1 MSTRAQT
8 ALPGLGVAF
17 LLLTAAVFV
26 GLVAA
31 EGSLGSTD
39 RAALDR
45 QAAVGLSERLT
56 ADRAHLT
63 TRPNVLNESRLAT
76 LDAATLRSTYG
87 LTDEAAVRLR
97 LDGRTLA
104 AAGDPLDG
112 RTVRR
117 VVLLETRQRSTL
129 TPVFTGSRRVTLPRR
144 TDRLLVTLAPPAGTT
159 VSEVRANGRVVLRE
173 PAGLNGTYDV
183 AVSPYETTTLRFEAT
198 GDLDRGSVR
207 LVYFAE
213 RTRPAELEVTVDG

>member
-1 MSTRAQT
+1 MPARAQT
-8 ALPGLGVAF
+8 SLPGLGVAF

-56 ADRAHLT
+56 ADRAPLT
-63 TRPNVLNESRLAT
+63 TRPNVLNESRLAG
-76 LDAATLRSTYG
+76 LDAGTLRSTYG
-87 LTDEAAVRLR
+87 LAADAAVRVE
-97 LDGRTLA
+97 LDDRTLA
-104 AAGDPLDG
+104 AAGDPREG

-117 VVLLETRQRSTL
+117 VVLVEIRQRRSL
-129 TPVFTGSRRVTLPRR
+129 TPAFTASRRVTLPRR
-144 TDRLLVTLAPPAGTT
+144 TDRILVTLSPPSGTT
-159 VSEVRANGRVVLRE
+159 VSEVRADGRVVLRD

-207 LVYFAE
+207 VVYFPE

>member
-1 MSTRAQT
+1 MPARAQT
-8 ALPGLGVAF
+8 SMPGLGVAF

-56 ADRAHLT
+56 ADRAPLT
-63 TRPNVLNESRLAT
+63 TRPNVLNASRLGS

-87 LTDEAAVRLR
+87 LAPDAAVRVELG
-97 LDGRTLA
+97 DRTLA
-104 AAGDPLDG
+104 AAGDSREG

-117 VVLLETRQRSTL
+117 VVLVETRQRRSL
-129 TPVFTGSRRVTLPRR
+129 TPEFTGSRRVTLPRR
-144 TDRLLVTLAPPAGTT
+144 TDRVLVTLAPPPGTT

-173 PAGLNGTYDV
+173 PSGLDGTYDV

-198 GDLDRGSVR
+198 GAFDRGSVR
-207 LVYFAE
+207 VVYFPE

>member
-1 MSTRAQT
+1 MARRAQT
-8 ALPGLGVAF
+8 SLPGLGVAF

-31 EGSLGSTD
+31 EGSLSSTD

-56 ADRAHLT
+56 ADRAPLT
-63 TRPNVLNESRLAT
+63 TRPNVLNESRLVG
-76 LDAATLRSTYG
+76 LDAAALRSTYG
-87 LTDEAAVRLR
+87 LADDAAVRVR

-104 AAGDPLDG
+104 AAGSPREG

-117 VVLLETRQRSTL
+117 VVLVETRQRRTL
-129 TPVFTGSRRVTLPRR
+129 TPEFTGSRRVTLPRR
-144 TDRLLVTLAPPAGTT
+144 TDRVLVTLAPPPGTT
-159 VSEVRANGRVVLRE
+159 VSEVRADGRVVLRE
-173 PAGLNGTYDV
+173 PGGLNGTYDV

-198 GDLDRGSVR
+198 GALDRGSVR
-207 LVYFAE
+207 VVYFPQ

>member
-1 MSTRAQT
+1 MTTRAQT
-8 ALPGLGVAF
+8 SLPGLGVAF

-31 EGSLGSTD
+31 AGALGSAD

-56 ADRAHLT
+56 ADRAELT
-63 TRPNVLNESRLAT
+63 TRTSVLNGSRLGS

-87 LTDEAAVRLR
+87 LGSDTAVEVQ

-104 AAGDPLDG
+104 TAGDPRAG

-117 VVLLETRQRSTL
+117 VVLVETRQRRGL
-129 TPVFTGSRRVTLPRR
+129 TPAFTGAQRVTLPRR
-144 TDRLLVTLAPPAGTT
+144 TDRVLVTLTPPPGTT
-159 VSEVRANGRVVLRE
+159 VSEVRANGRVVLRD
-173 PAGLNGTYDV
+173 PGGLNGTYDV
-183 AVSPYETTTLRFEAT
+183 AVSPYETTTLRFETT
-198 GDLDRGSVR
+198 GTLDRGSVR
-207 LVYFAE
+207 LAYFPE
-213 RTRPAELEVTVDG
+213 QTRPAELTVTVDG

>member
-1 MSTRAQT
+1 MRAQT
-8 ALPGLGVAF
+8 SLPGLGVAF

-31 EGSLGSTD
+31 EGSLGSAD

-56 ADRAHLT
+56 AERAPLT
-63 TRPNVLNESRLAT
+63 TRPNVLNGSRLT
-76 LDAATLRSTYG
+76 GLDTATLRSAYG
-87 LTDEAAVRLR
+87 LAPDAAVRVE

-104 AAGDPLDG
+104 AAGDPREG

-117 VVLLETRQRSTL
+117 VVLVETRQRRTL
-129 TPVFTGSRRVTLPRR
+129 TPAFTGSRQVTLPRR
-144 TDRLLVTLAPPAGTT
+144 TDRVLLTLAPPPGTT
-159 VSEVRANGRVVLRE
+159 VSEVRADGRVVLRD
-173 PAGLNGTYDV
+173 PGGLSGTYDV

-198 GDLDRGSVR
+198 GDLDSGSVR
-207 LVYFAE
+207 VVYFPE

>member
-1 MSTRAQT
+1 MPARAQT
-8 ALPGLGVAF
+8 SLPGLGVAF

-45 QAAVGLSERLT
+45 QAAVALSERLT
-56 ADRAHLT
+56 ADRASLT
-63 TRPNVLNESRLAT
+63 TRPNVLNESRLAG
-76 LDAATLRSTYG
+76 LDAATLRSVYG
-87 LTDEAAVRLR
+87 LASDAAVRVD

-104 AAGDPLDG
+104 AAGDPREG

-117 VVLLETRQRSTL
+117 VVLIETRQRRSL

-144 TDRLLVTLAPPAGTT
+144 TDRILVTLSPPPGTT
-159 VSEVRANGRVVLRE
+159 VDEVRVNGRVVLRD
-173 PAGLNGTYDV
+173 PGGLGGTYDV

-207 LVYFAE
+207 VVYFPE

>member
-1 MSTRAQT
+1 MPARAQT
-8 ALPGLGVAF
+8 SLPGLGIAF

-56 ADRAHLT
+56 ADRAPLT
-63 TRPNVLNESRLAT
+63 TRPNVLNESQLGS
-76 LDAATLRSTYG
+76 LDAAALRSTYG
-87 LTDEAAVRLR
+87 LAADAAVRVELE
-97 LDGRTLA
+97 GRTLA
-104 AAGDPLDG
+104 AAGDPREG

-117 VVLLETRQRSTL
+117 VVLVETHQRRTL
-129 TPVFTGSRRVTLPRR
+129 TPTFTGSRRVTIPRR
-144 TDRLLVTLAPPAGTT
+144 TDRVLLSITPPPGTT
-159 VSEVRANGRVVLRE
+159 VGEVRADNRVVLRD
-173 PAGLNGTYDV
+173 PDGLDGTYDV

-207 LVYFAE
+207 VVYFPE

>member
-1 MSTRAQT
+1 MTARAQT
-8 ALPGLGVAF
+8 SLPGLGVAF

-31 EGSLGSTD
+31 EGALGSTD

-56 ADRAHLT
+56 ADRAPLT
-63 TRPNVLNESRLAT
+63 TRTSVLNDSRLGS

-87 LTDEAAVRLR
+87 LGPDTAVEVQ

-104 AAGDPLDG
+104 AVGDPRVG

-117 VVLLETRQRSTL
+117 VVLVETRQRRSL
-129 TPVFTGSRRVTLPRR
+129 TPVFTGSQRVTLPRR
-144 TDRLLVTLAPPAGTT
+144 TDRVLVTLSPPAETT
-159 VSEVRANGRVVLRE
+159 VSEVRADGRVVLRE
-173 PAGLNGTYDV
+173 PGGLDGTYDV
-183 AVSPYETTTLRFEAT
+183 AVSPYETTTLRFETT
-198 GDLDRGSVR
+198 GNLDRGSVR
-207 LVYFAE
+207 LVYFPE